1 MQSLVAVKVL
11 ASLGALKGNLCVG
24 RVANQRC
31 TGGQGADQTVPVWAW
46 SIFQTRAKRARGRE
60 DRCCCRRRGQKAGW
74 CWRGRWL
81 CGRHESLRGRR
92 EFREAALCSLPCA
105 SFCVCFCLCLCL
117 SLKQSLLP
125 ARLPLISLQSRIF
138 TACLSASA
146 LAPSRLS
153 PYLTSPHLTS
163 TLLRISPLL
172 LSSVHLLIS
181 AAHQFH
187 QIRKIRLD
195 CRQIHLSPPHLV
207 LLDPVDRGSLA
218 VTSSATGLE
227 PCCTSGIL
235 CAQSA
240 SRLSPASRRDAVNSV
255 LSSPWQT
262 LPTESNPGLNI
273 TPQQLSHFFKSQLF
287 TGFLLCHQR
296 TPELFTKL
304 AASLHERVRPFKHNK

>member
-24 RVANQRC
+24 RVANQRG

-81 CGRHESLRGRR
+81 CGRHESLKGRR

-105 SFCVCFCLCLCL
+105 SFCVCFCLCLCLCL

-153 PYLTSPHLTS
+153 PYLTSPRPFS
-163 TLLRISPLL
+163 ASL
-172 LSSVHLLIS
+172 LSSSPPSISSSLQLIS
-181 AAHQFH
+181 SIKFAKF
-187 QIRKIRLD
+187 D
-195 CRQIHLSPPHLV
+195 
-207 LLDPVDRGSLA
+207 
-218 VTSSATGLE
+218 
-227 PCCTSGIL
+227 
-235 CAQSA
+235 
-240 SRLSPASRRDAVNSV
+240 
-255 LSSPWQT
+255 
-262 LPTESNPGLNI
+262 
-273 TPQQLSHFFKSQLF
+273 
-287 TGFLLCHQR
+287 
-296 TPELFTKL
+296 
-304 AASLHERVRPFKHNK
+304 